1 MVGAGRGEHAHA
13 PTRVKI
19 AQSVIGALTIWLIG
33 VIALRAAGPRAGA
46 VAAGMAAVYPPL
58 VWIPSYVFSESLYSA
73 MALLAAGTLQHAVS
87 AETAPGNG
95 RRALAFALAAG
106 GLTGAAI
113 LTRPA
118 MIFFIPLAVLWL
130 LAGRRLVV
138 ATALVAAVAATVA
151 PWTARNARV
160 YGRFILVASEGGV
173 TFWTGNH
180 PLARGEGDLAANPPL
195 KLAELEFRRAHPGLT
210 PEELEPLYY
219 REALRWI
226 GANPGRWLV
235 LLARKAFYTVVP
247 VGPSYTL
254 HSTRYWAASV
264 LSYLVLLPLSIL
276 GLGRLWRSTGRPT
289 ALLLLGASAVLV
301 GLLFFPQERFRIPVI
316 DPVLIVAGAAAAAA
330 LTGAPGSRGAVA

>member
-1 MVGAGRGEHAHA
+1 
-13 PTRVKI
+13 
-19 AQSVIGALTIWLIG
+19 
-33 VIALRAAGPRAGA
+33 
-46 VAAGMAAVYPPL
+46 
-58 VWIPSYVFSESLYSA
+58 
-73 MALLAAGTLQHAVS
+73 
-87 AETAPGNG
+87 
-95 RRALAFALAAG
+95 
-106 GLTGAAI
+106 
-113 LTRPA
+113 

-138 ATALVAAVAATVA
+138 ATALVAAAAATVA

-219 REALRWI
+219 RDALRWI

-276 GLGRLWRSTGRPT
+276 GLGRLWRSTRRPT

-316 DPVLIVAGAAAAAA
+316 DPVLIVAAAAAAAA
-330 LTGAPGSRGAVA
+330 LAGAPDRRGGPA